1 MEKISHSQ
9 LELFSQ
15 IKGYNQVKKIKSNS
29 FLNYLWNYEK
39 VIFIIIGFIITGT
52 VSFSLG
58 VEKGKKNVATKM
70 QLPTQKQEAPVK
82 IQPQKD
88 KQIIIQNQPEQ
99 LAVRVDILKPNYTI
113 QIASYQTKTYA
124 QKEAELLRKK
134 GFLPLVLPKG
144 RYTIVC
150 VGNFSNEKMAK
161 SLLSELKKRYQ
172 DCFIRRL

>member
-1 MEKISHSQ
+1 MNKENRTQ

-15 IKGYNQVKKIKSNS
+15 IKNYNQRKTGEPNPFWS
-29 FLNYLWNYEK
+29 FIWDYEK
-39 VIFIIIGFIITGT
+39 MIFIIIGFIVTGI

-150 VGNFSNEKMAK
+150 VGNFSNQNLAK